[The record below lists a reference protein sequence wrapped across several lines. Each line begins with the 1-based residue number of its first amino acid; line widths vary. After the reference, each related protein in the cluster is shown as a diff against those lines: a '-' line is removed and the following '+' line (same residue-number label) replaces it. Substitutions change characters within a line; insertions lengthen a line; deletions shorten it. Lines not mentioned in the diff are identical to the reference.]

1 MLLLAAWVLPAPL
14 REAAADERFALE
26 VLRLEAAELR
36 LAEEDPAALLR
47 EELATLL
54 REELAALLREE
65 LADERLAEEDPAAL
79 LREELADER
88 LALEAE
94 LLLAARLLP
103 APLREAAADER
114 LELDE
119 ERSEL
124 ADDRLVVP
132 RPFLVTVFFL
142 S

>member
-36 LAEEDPAALLR
+36 LAEEDPA
-47 EELATLL
+47 T
-54 REELAALLREE
+54 
-65 LADERLAEEDPAAL
+65 L

-88 LALEAE
+88 LALEAADD
-94 LLLAARLLP
+94 LLALAEDLPFWDELAELLP
-103 APLREAAADER
+103 ATLREAAADE
-114 LELDE
+114 
-119 ERSEL
+119 
-124 ADDRLVVP
+124 RLVVP

>member
-36 LAEEDPAALLR
+36 LAEEDPATLRR
-47 EELATLL
+47 EELAG
-54 REELAALLREE
+54 
-65 LADERLAEEDPAAL
+65 P

-88 LALEAE
+88 LALEAADD
-94 LLLAARLLP
+94 LLALAEDLPFWDELAELLP

-114 LELDE
+114 LALDE

>member
-1 MLLLAAWVLPAPL
+1 MLLLPAWVLPAPL

-47 EELATLL
+47 EELA
-54 REELAALLREE
+54 
-65 LADERLAEEDPAAL
+65 
-79 LREELADER
+79 DER
-88 LALEAE
+88 LALEAADD
-94 LLLAARLLP
+94 LLALAEDLPFWDELAELLP

-114 LELDE
+114 LALDE

>member
-1 MLLLAAWVLPAPL
+1 MPPRGFIPAFLLLAAWVLPAPL

-36 LAEEDPAALLR
+36 LAEEDPA
-47 EELATLL
+47 TLL

-65 LADERLAEEDPAAL
+65 FADERF
-79 LREELADER
+79 
-88 LALEAE
+88 ALEAE

>member
-36 LAEEDPAALLR
+36 LAEEDPA
-47 EELATLL
+47 TLL

-65 LADERLAEEDPAAL
+65 F
-79 LREELADER
+79 ADER
-88 LALEAE
+88 LALEAADDPLALAEDLPFWDE
-94 LLLAARLLP
+94 LAELLP